1 VTVFDPRHPIFK
13 NRLGAGS
20 CLGVAWLAL
29 GSAALAELAA
39 RSRPDA
45 LVLDQQHG
53 LWERR
58 ELEAAIGLVPSEI
71 PVLVRVAENS
81 ALAIGTA
88 LDAGAEG
95 VIVPLIE
102 SAQAAAQAVRSSRYP
117 PRGARSG
124 GGVRPLQDFPGY
136 LAGAD
141 AIATIL
147 MIETRAGLEQAEAI
161 AATEGVDMIFIGTGD
176 LALSIGAAASQP
188 EHTEACA
195 QIRRASEAA
204 GVPCG
209 IFTGSVEGA
218 RLRRDEGYS
227 MVVVATDIDLAARGF
242 AAGAQGFRGAHGSGA
257 R

>member
-1 VTVFDPRHPIFK
+1 MAFDPRHPTFK
-13 NRLGAGS
+13 NRLGAGG

-29 GSAALAELAA
+29 GSAAIAELAA
-39 RSRPDA
+39 RARPDA
-45 LVLDQQHG
+45 IVLDQQHG

-58 ELEAAIGLVPSEI
+58 ELEAAIGVVPSEI

-81 ALAIGTA
+81 PLAIGTA

-102 SAQAAAQAVRSSRYP
+102 SAKAAAQALRSSRYP
-117 PRGARSG
+117 PRGERSG

-136 LAGAD
+136 VAGAY

-161 AATEGVDMIFIGTGD
+161 AGTEGVDMVFIGTGD
-176 LALSIGAAASQP
+176 LALSLGVSAARP
-188 EHTEACA
+188 EHAQACNA
-195 QIRRASEAA
+195 IRRASEAA

-209 IFTGSVEGA
+209 IFTGSLDAA
-218 RLRRDEGYS
+218 RLRRDEGYR
-227 MVVVATDIDLAARGF
+227 MVVVASDIELAAQGF
-242 AAGAQGFRGAHGSGA
+242 AAASNGFMPGRPK
-257 R
+257 

>member
-1 VTVFDPRHPIFK
+1 VFDPARPTFK
-13 NRLGAGS
+13 TRLAGG
-20 CLGVAWLAL
+20 CLGVSWLTL

-39 RSRPDA
+39 RACPDA
-45 LVLDQQHG
+45 IVLDQQHG

-58 ELEAAIGLVPSEI
+58 ELEAAIGAVPGTI

-81 ALAIGTA
+81 PLAIGTA

-102 SAQAAAQAVRSSRYP
+102 SPEAAVQAVRSSRYP

-124 GGVRPLQDFPGY
+124 GGVRPLQNFPAY
-136 LAGAD
+136 VAGAD

-161 AATEGVDMIFIGTGD
+161 AASEGVDMVFIGTGD
-176 LALSIGAAASQP
+176 LALSLGVGPTQP
-188 EHTEACA
+188 EHAAACNA
-195 QIRRASEAA
+195 IRRASESA

-209 IFTGSVEGA
+209 IFTGSSEMA
-218 RLRRDEGYS
+218 RLRRDEGYR
-227 MVVVATDIDLAARGF
+227 MVVVASDVDLLARGF
-242 AAGAQGFRGAHGSGA
+242 AAASAGFRAPA
-257 R
+257 